1 MGGRGFGGGRELVP
15 PDANLPA
22 AKSLLDAARWKSWED
37 GKGRTT
43 YRMNSMVVIEKS
55 NKVWLCINPCNLNKA
70 VNREPS
76 PMKTGEAVAAKP

>member
-1 MGGRGFGGGRELVP
+1 
-15 PDANLPA
+15 
-22 AKSLLDAARWKSWED
+22 
-37 GKGRTT
+37 
-43 YRMNSMVVIEKS
+43 MVVIEKS